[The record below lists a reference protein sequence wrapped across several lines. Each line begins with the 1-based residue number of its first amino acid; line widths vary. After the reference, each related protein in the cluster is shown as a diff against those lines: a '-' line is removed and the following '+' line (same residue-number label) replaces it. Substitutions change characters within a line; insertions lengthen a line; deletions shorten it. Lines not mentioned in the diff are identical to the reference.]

1 MEKSMLTIDGLQY
14 CKWDREV
21 FEQLQAGG
29 VTAVHVTIAY
39 WENARETLSNIG
51 HWNHLFEQHGD
62 LIMPVRVAADVLEA
76 QQQGKTGIVFG
87 FQNCSPIED
96 DISLV
101 EVFHQLGVRIMQL
114 TYNNQSLLG
123 AGCYEEHDAGITR
136 FGRVVISEM
145 NRVGMVVDM
154 SHSAERSTLE
164 AIELSSR
171 PITIS
176 HANPDFFHP
185 AKRNK
190 SDAVLKALAA
200 SGGMLGL
207 SLYPF
212 HLNNGPDCSLQE
224 FCVMVAKTVEMLGV
238 QTVGIGSDLCLNQDL
253 GVLEWMRNGRW
264 TKEKDYGE
272 GSSADADWPA
282 PLTWFGNSAD
292 FHNISRG
299 LADVGFQQREIH
311 QIMGENWLR
320 FFQESFSPA

>member
-1 MEKSMLTIDGLQY
+1 MKNNTVTIDGLQY

-21 FEQLQAGG
+21 FEQMRSGG
-29 VTAVHVTIAY
+29 LDAVHVTIAY

-51 HWNHLFEQHGD
+51 HWNQLFEHHGD
-62 LIMPVRVAADVLEA
+62 LIMPVREASDITVARQHGKIGVL
-76 QQQGKTGIVFG
+76 FG

-101 EVFHQLGVRIMQL
+101 EVFQQLGVRIMQL

-123 AGCYEEHDAGITR
+123 AGCYEDHDAGITR
-136 FGRVVISEM
+136 FGKVVIEEM

-185 AKRNK
+185 ARRNK
-190 SDAVLKALAA
+190 SDIVLNALAE

-212 HLNNGPDCSLQE
+212 HLKNGGDCSLQE
-224 FCVMVAKTVEMLGV
+224 FCEMVARTVEMMGV
-238 QTVGIGSDLCLNQDL
+238 DRVGIGSDLCLRQDL
-253 GVLEWMRNGRW
+253 SVLEWMRNGRW
-264 TKEKDYGE
+264 SKNKDYGE
-272 GSSADADWPA
+272 GSSNNADWPT
-282 PLTWFGNSAD
+282 PPTWFGTSED
-292 FHNISRG
+292 FPNIAGG
-299 LADVGFQQREIH
+299 LLEVGFQQQDIDK
-311 QIMGENWLR
+311 IMGGNWFR
-320 FFQESFSPA
+320 FFEESFSPA